1 MAVNKNFVVKNGL
14 EVNTNLILA
23 DVDTNRVGIG
33 TSIADYTLHVNGGI
47 GATNLNVSGVA
58 TVTSL
63 TVSNDISVTS
73 LDTANVNITGVG
85 TIVNAELTNI
95 TGTAATIGRGT
106 NCLWYCNSNKWTC
119 YLLW

>member
-14 EVNTNLILA
+14 EVNTDLILA
-23 DVDTNRVGIG
+23 DVDTSRVGIG

-47 GATNLNVSGVA
+47 GATDLNVSGVA

-73 LDTANVNITGVG
+73 LDTT
-85 TIVNAELTNI
+85 NALI
-95 TGTAATIGRGT
+95 
-106 NCLWYCNSNKWTC
+106 
-119 YLLW
+119 